1 MVHDMKP
8 PDLDKLFFEIERV
21 ILADLASGRDVVW
34 LAQRLCEMVEC
45 RFPGRFASVFAIGD
59 DGDLH
64 LVARGAGPEA
74 VCSATWRQ
82 PIWHEGQLLGVFAL
96 TGDDGAAPA
105 GAADCLL
112 QHAGAVAGMIL
123 QVARRQAEQERQ
135 RQRMERRQALH
146 DALLAESELLLHARR
161 EDDLLG
167 EFCARLVPRGLFQ
180 IAWIA
185 RPDAAGVLQPLAAA
199 GAAVAAL
206 GDLTFR
212 LDDDPPSLIATSWKT
227 GRPAHNNDYVATSRH
242 LPWHDFLREKQW
254 HAIAAIPIHRDG
266 AIFAVL
272 NLVATEAGLFDAE
285 VLALCARVAAL
296 LGHGLDELDL
306 KTRLEQEKR
315 QQFHLARHDPLT
327 GLPNRLQFEEHLQ
340 RAIARARRQQTLL
353 AVGLLDLDDFKPVND
368 SWGHAVGDLLL
379 RQLAERLRALLRASD
394 LLARFGG
401 DEFVLAIEGLTS
413 LDALP
418 GVLDRLRRAIETPFD
433 LGDGRAVSITFSLGV
448 ALVPEDGSEPDLL
461 LRRADAA
468 LYQTKA
474 GKIGPHR
481 DWWRRWR
488 ERAPTEGEGVLVL
501 PDAYGPEAA
510 ALLASGKTLSVAV
523 AEEFISEFFRHLT
536 NHPLT
541 ATALRFV
548 TDDDLAFLKTRQIA
562 LLTEVLAP
570 SVDRVPFAKSARFF
584 GRLYALTNVDS
595 AMIAQGV
602 GLYQNLLSQRL
613 AALPLRTTE
622 RARLVSVINA
632 RLQDLTALQLE
643 AHGQTLAEYHALL
656 VRPLPS
662 AETLWVDTLAA
673 HLEALGRLPGIV
685 GIELLRPDA
694 AGTFQIEAS
703 GGTIAETIQPNWRRD
718 GLMSV
723 LDINHPQGRGLLA
736 SAWRTREI
744 QTCPSYA
751 HDPRV
756 APWRD
761 AMRKAGIR
769 SAAVLPVRDAHGR
782 AAFVLALFGAYPGQ
796 FEALWMRQFCTGL
809 MQRLTLIW
817 QQGRVKSAEVVPE
830 TTAETWRQRLFSGG
844 LEMYYQPLV
853 NLRTGQPSKV
863 EALAR
868 LVLGDGNVVTPGQF
882 LPVLGEHELDLLFRL
897 GLAQALRQITV
908 WDDAGVHLDVSVNLP
923 PATLLQPDCPL
934 WVRDALAAAGIAP
947 RRLHLE
953 IMETGRVGENEGA
966 RDAILHRLSR
976 LGVRIVMDD
985 LGSGY
990 SSLQRLRLLPFH
1002 AVKIDQSLVRDV
1014 WRDPIRV
1021 LGLIGALVQLGRD
1034 LELDVVVEG
1043 LESDDLVEAAAILR
1057 AGAGQGHALARP
1069 MPGAA
1074 VLGWMA
1080 AFTLKAD
1087 PTAPR
1092 TALGA
1097 LAALWRLEH
1106 GGDPHLSA
1114 PEQSALGR
1122 FIAGHDLGAS
1132 RLAARHREQHAIA
1145 RADGP
1150 QSPRYQALAAEI
1162 RADLQ
1167 AMCRA
1172 DAP

>member
-1 MVHDMKP
+1 MGPIISRSIIKKEIPLPLNTTDFRWAIY
-8 PDLDKLFFEIERV
+8 DFF
-21 ILADLASGRDVVW
+21 
-34 LAQRLCEMVEC
+34 
-45 RFPGRFASVFAIGD
+45 
-59 DGDLH
+59 
-64 LVARGAGPEA
+64 
-74 VCSATWRQ
+74 
-82 PIWHEGQLLGVFAL
+82 
-96 TGDDGAAPA
+96 
-105 GAADCLL
+105 
-112 QHAGAVAGMIL
+112 
-123 QVARRQAEQERQ
+123 
-135 RQRMERRQALH
+135 
-146 DALLAESELLLHARR
+146 
-161 EDDLLG
+161 
-167 EFCARLVPRGLFQ
+167 
-180 IAWIA
+180 
-185 RPDAAGVLQPLAAA
+185 
-199 GAAVAAL
+199 
-206 GDLTFR
+206 
-212 LDDDPPSLIATSWKT
+212 
-227 GRPAHNNDYVATSRH
+227 
-242 LPWHDFLREKQW
+242 
-254 HAIAAIPIHRDG
+254 
-266 AIFAVL
+266 
-272 NLVATEAGLFDAE
+272 
-285 VLALCARVAAL
+285 
-296 LGHGLDELDL
+296 DL
-306 KTRLEQEKR
+306 KNN
-315 QQFHLARHDPLT
+315 
-327 GLPNRLQFEEHLQ
+327 G
-340 RAIARARRQQTLL
+340 
-353 AVGLLDLDDFKPVND
+353 
-368 SWGHAVGDLLL
+368 
-379 RQLAERLRALLRASD
+379 
-394 LLARFGG
+394 
-401 DEFVLAIEGLTS
+401 
-413 LDALP
+413 
-418 GVLDRLRRAIETPFD
+418 
-433 LGDGRAVSITFSLGV
+433 
-448 ALVPEDGSEPDLL
+448 
-461 LRRADAA
+461 
-468 LYQTKA
+468 
-474 GKIGPHR
+474 
-481 DWWRRWR
+481 
-488 ERAPTEGEGVLVL
+488 
-501 PDAYGPEAA
+501 
-510 ALLASGKTLSVAV
+510 
-523 AEEFISEFFRHLT
+523 
-536 NHPLT
+536 
-541 ATALRFV
+541 
-548 TDDDLAFLKTRQIA
+548 
-562 LLTEVLAP
+562 
-570 SVDRVPFAKSARFF
+570 
-584 GRLYALTNVDS
+584 
-595 AMIAQGV
+595 
-602 GLYQNLLSQRL
+602 
-613 AALPLRTTE
+613 
-622 RARLVSVINA
+622 
-632 RLQDLTALQLE
+632 QDLTALQLE

-662 AETLWVDTLAA
+662 AGALWVDTLAA

-685 GIELLRPDA
+685 GVELLRPDA

-703 GGTIAETIQPNWRRD
+703 GGTVAETIQPNWRRD

-723 LDINHPQGRGLLA
+723 LDINRPQGRGLLA

-769 SAAVLPVRDAHGR
+769 SGAVLPVRDTHGR

-796 FEALWMRQFCTGL
+796 FEALWMRQFCIGL

-817 QQGRVKSAEVVPE
+817 QQSRVKSAEVVPE

-868 LVLGDGNVVTPGQF
+868 LVLGDGGVVAPGQF

-947 RRLHLE
+947 QRLYLE
-953 IMETGRVGENEGA
+953 IMETGRVDENDGG

-1057 AGAGQGHALARP
+1057 ARAGQGHALAWP

-1080 AFTLKAD
+1080 AFTLKVD

-1106 GGDPHLSA
+1106 GGDSHLTA

-1132 RLAARHREQHAIA
+1132 RLAARHREQHAI
-1145 RADGP
+1145 P
-1150 QSPRYQALAAEI
+1150 IPYFLVSEE
-1162 RADLQ
+1162 
-1167 AMCRA
+1167 
-1172 DAP
+1172 